1 MLASSIA
8 NTVSQ
13 MSKRRQLTEEEMSW
27 AKRLQRIWLS
37 KKKELDLTQEAAAQ
51 ILGFNQSSFSQY
63 VNGRIPLNTDAKLA
77 FAKLLKVPV
86 TDIDPNFGQ
95 RIFLPIGA
103 GKTQATHA
111 IVAELVK
118 SGRAP
123 LVLTERQPHQSFDPK
138 HTEQHGQYDQ
148 AAGRQQIDA
157 NATEKDLTLVEAESD
172 DWDKSEFVYL
182 DKLDVRVQAG
192 NGETGGVEVVQKR
205 IPFMRST
212 LRAASVP
219 PEAAKLVEFV
229 GNSMEPYAFHGDTA
243 GVNTLDRWPIKD
255 GKVYAFRDCDLMRVK
270 ILERRPGGGLRIR
283 SYNNEEY
290 PPEDLTA
297 DEVKERIEI
306 VGRVFWRSSVDY

>member
-1 MLASSIA
+1 MLNLSRLNIGNMERHDRIREAVEASG
-8 NTVSQ
+8 
-13 MSKRRQLTEEEMSW
+13 K
-27 AKRLQRIWLS
+27 
-37 KKKELDLTQEAAAQ
+37 KKKEIAKECGVSPPSISQWITGETKNIKPDNLFALSRATGYSAEWLATGRGEKLIRVDEAHRASSSSPTTEAA
-51 ILGFNQSSFSQY
+51 I
-63 VNGRIPLNTDAKLA
+63 R
-77 FAKLLKVPV
+77 
-86 TDIDPNFGQ
+86 Q
-95 RIFLPIGA
+95 R
-103 GKTQATHA
+103 
-111 IVAELVK
+111 
-118 SGRAP
+118 
-123 LVLTERQPHQSFDPK
+123 
-138 HTEQHGQYDQ
+138 
-148 AAGRQQIDA
+148 IDA
-157 NATEKDLTLVEAESD
+157 NAAEKDLTLVEAESD